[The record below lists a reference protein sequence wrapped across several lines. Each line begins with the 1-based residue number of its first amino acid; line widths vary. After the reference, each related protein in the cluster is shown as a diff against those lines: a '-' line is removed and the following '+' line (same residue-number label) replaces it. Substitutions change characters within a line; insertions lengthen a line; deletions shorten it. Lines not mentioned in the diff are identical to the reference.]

1 MELNLDSSDF
11 NKTLA
16 PWIGLTYK
24 MMDQYFADVLLK
36 NKIQVTK
43 QQWIILK
50 ILNEKND
57 EVIQNDLAFITNRNK
72 TSLTRLISVMEKN
85 NLVYRTISKEDARKN
100 LIFSTET
107 GKKLFE
113 QMKPLMLTSIK
124 NIQKGLTEDDIFQL
138 IKILSKIQ
146 NNIKIQSL

>member
-1 MELNLDSSDF
+1 MELNIDASDF

-24 MMDQYFADVLLK
+24 MMNQYIADELFK
-36 NKIQVTK
+36 NNIQVTK

-50 ILNEKND
+50 ILQEKND

-72 TSLTRLISVMEKN
+72 ASLTRLISLMEKN
-85 NLVYRTISKEDARKN
+85 NLVYRAISKEDARKN

-113 QMKPLMLTSIK
+113 QMKPLMITSIK
-124 NIQKGLTEDDIFQL
+124 NIQKGLTEDDILQL
-138 IKILSKIQ
+138 IKTLSKIQ
-146 NNIKIQSL
+146 HNIKIQSL

>member
-24 MMDQYFADVLLK
+24 MMDQYIADVLLK

-50 ILNEKND
+50 ILH
-57 EVIQNDLAFITNRNK
+57 V
-72 TSLTRLISVMEKN
+72 
-85 NLVYRTISKEDARKN
+85 
-100 LIFSTET
+100 
-107 GKKLFE
+107 
-113 QMKPLMLTSIK
+113 
-124 NIQKGLTEDDIFQL
+124 
-138 IKILSKIQ
+138 
-146 NNIKIQSL
+146 NIK